1 MLAGRWPVRFVLLTA
16 LALAVVAGVAY
27 AGGGSSATAAIRACR
42 NKTSGLLRV
51 VNAGANCRTGET
63 LLTWNVEG
71 PAGPS
76 GIAGPKGDSGVAGA
90 QGGTGPQGGTGRT
103 GPAGPQGAAGL
114 IGPPGLDGSQ
124 GVSVYAV
131 QPSNHCAG
139 RGFDIYQQ
147 DSNQNDALIGPLCD
161 GATGTAGAP
170 GANGAAGAA
179 GPAGTAGPVGPEG
192 PQGPAGSTGPQGA
205 TGPSGA
211 QGLPGDDGSN
221 GAQGAKGDTGDS
233 GPAGLPGPAGPQG
246 PKGDPGADGAKGDAG
261 APGLKGDPGP
271 KGDPGAGVQVTAMGT
286 ASSRPGETTSLL
298 VIPNVLTVTIS
309 TAPRTR
315 TARIRATSRSRT
327 RAPTTCGRRAARS
340 LAGATSGSDLSFSIA
355 DRDPT
360 TLQPVHAQRDFV
372 DWETRTTISVYVAG
386 QLHSGSTDDDSLDLR
401 SKSVRRGRFA
411 LGGRPRLPSR
421 P

>member
-42 NKTSGLLRV
+42 NKTSGVLRV

-90 QGGTGPQGGTGRT
+90 TGGTGPQGGTGRT
-103 GPAGPQGAAGL
+103 GPPGPQGAAGL

-147 DSNQNDALIGPLCD
+147 DANQNDALIGPLCD
-161 GATGTAGAP
+161 GATG
-170 GANGAAGAA
+170 AAGAA
-179 GPAGTAGPVGPEG
+179 GATGAPGAKGDPGSPGALG
-192 PQGPAGSTGPQGA
+192 PQGPTGSTGPQGA
-205 TGPSGA
+205 AGPSGA
-211 QGLPGDDGSN
+211 QGLSGEDGSN

-233 GPAGLPGPAGPQG
+233 GQAGPAGPQG
-246 PKGDPGADGAKGDAG
+246 PKGDPGADGSKGDAG

-271 KGDPGAGVQVTAMGT
+271 KGDPGAGVQVTTMGT
-286 ASSRPGETTSLL
+286 ASSGPGETTSLL
-298 VIPNVLTVTIS
+298 VIPNVLTVTVAGCS
-309 TAPRTR
+309 VDQDGAYSSDVSFTNTSADDLWTASGPL
-315 TARIRATSRSRT
+315 AR
-327 RAPTTCGRRAARS
+327 
-340 LAGATSGSDLSFSIA
+340 GATSGSDLSLSIA

-372 DWETRTTISVYVAG
+372 DWETRTTISVYIAG
-386 QLHSGSTDDDSLDLR
+386 QLHSGSTDDNSLTCAARAFAVVDS
-401 SKSVRRGRFA
+401 
-411 LGGRPRLPSR
+411 P
-421 P
+421 

>member
-1 MLAGRWPVRFVLLTA
+1 MLGGRWPVRFVLLTA

-42 NKTSGLLRV
+42 NKSSGLLRV

-90 QGGTGPQGGTGRT
+90 PGGTGPQGGTGRT

-147 DSNQNDALIGPLCD
+147 DANQNDALIGPLCD
-161 GATGTAGAP
+161 GAIGAT
-170 GANGAAGAA
+170 GAAGA
-179 GPAGTAGPVGPEG
+179 
-192 PQGPAGSTGPQGA
+192 TGGA
-205 TGPSGA
+205 
-211 QGLPGDDGSN
+211 
-221 GAQGAKGDTGDS
+221 GAKGDPGS
-233 GPAGLPGPAGPQG
+233 PEQWVRKARRAAPAHRGQRVRVAPRGSPARTDRTARRARREIPATPVPAGPAGPQG
-246 PKGDPGADGAKGDAG
+246 PKGDPGADGPKGDAG

-271 KGDPGAGVQVTAMGT
+271 KGDPGAGVQVTTMGT
-286 ASSRPGETTSLL
+286 ASTGPGESR
-298 VIPNVLTVTIS
+298 V
-309 TAPRTR
+309 
-315 TARIRATSRSRT
+315 TARDPERPDRHR
-327 RAPTTCGRRAARS
+327 RRLLREPGRRVFERRLVHEHERRRPVDGKRPARS
-340 LAGATSGSDLSFSIA
+340 PAQHPAAT
-355 DRDPT
+355 
-360 TLQPVHAQRDFV
+360 
-372 DWETRTTISVYVAG
+372 
-386 QLHSGSTDDDSLDLR
+386 
-401 SKSVRRGRFA
+401 
-411 LGGRPRLPSR
+411 
-421 P
+421 